1 METELSAVVSSAVTD
16 AIASQRG
23 LLDPA
28 IVDDV
33 VRASILIKEA
43 LERGNKL
50 ILFGNG
56 GSASDASHIAAE
68 FVGRFERERR
78 ALPAVSLCD
87 NHSALTSIA
96 NDYGFE
102 QVFSRQLEA
111 IAQSGDVVLAIST
124 SGRSPNVLR
133 AVQQARRLS
142 ITTIGLTGGDGGELC
157 GGVDLSLRVPA
168 QRTARVQEAH
178 ILLAHILCDLV
189 ERQLS

>member
-1 METELSAVVSSAVTD
+1 METDLFAVVSATVTEAV
-16 AIASQRG
+16 ASQQG

-28 IVDDV
+28 IVEDV
-33 VRASILIKEA
+33 VRASILIKDA

-56 GSASDASHIAAE
+56 GSASDSSHIAAE

-87 NHSALTSIA
+87 NHSALTAIG

-111 IAQSGDVVLAIST
+111 VGQSGDVVLAITT

-133 AVQQARRLS
+133 AVREAPRLS
-142 ITTIGLTGGDGGELC
+142 ITTIGMTGASGGELC
-157 GGVDLSLRVPA
+157 GQVDLCLRVPA
-168 QRTARVQEAH
+168 QRTARVQEGH